1 MSWKITQWGLSLQA
15 TTIWSIVDLKISSDI
30 RPVQLRPTGAAKAI
44 TFLHFIHNWLW
55 AHRANATWWLHCL
68 YSHSCWALC
77 IHSHHMMHIDRQ
89 LAQSEGEREREIS
102 QWITFENDR
111 TCQSLKLHTAN
122 WPQTKKR
129 RPTGLWWGCRALDL
143 ICSVITP
150 PSLCCMGEE
159 RKHNSVVHVSLATPR
174 WHETQSCLILALAFY

>member
-44 TFLHFIHNWLW
+44 TFLYFIHNWLW

-89 LAQSEGEREREIS
+89 LAQSEGEREREK
-102 QWITFENDR
+102 FLNELR
-111 TCQSLKLHTAN
+111 LKMTEPA
-122 WPQTKKR
+122 
-129 RPTGLWWGCRALDL
+129 RALSFTQQIGPKPKKGDPL
-143 ICSVITP
+143 ACGGVAELWTSFVRLLHHLHSAAWAKKENTTL
-150 PSLCCMGEE
+150 SSTCLWLHLGGM
-159 RKHNSVVHVSLATPR
+159 KHRAV
-174 WHETQSCLILALAFY
+174 